1 MQVAL
6 SSPELQT
13 DPVWQV
19 DCHSLVF
26 GMVVL
31 LTPWL
36 LSALCCLSSG
46 VCSEVAC
53 WEPDERGV
61 VVWGSCPQNSLASFV
76 LQQSLIL
83 SPIPPSS
90 LQRKALEVEGRDHE
104 ASVSLSSAHYPL
116 CQLPHFGAVEH
127 YFRLFLSVEQVVKC
141 LGGLRWYYCHFS
153 LFEGVD
159 CSMVVLLIS

>member
-6 SSPELQT
+6 SSPEFQT
-13 DPVWQV
+13 VPLSA
-19 DCHSLVF
+19 SLVS
-26 GMVVL
+26 GMVVP

-46 VCSEVAC
+46 VCSEVAD

-76 LQQSLIL
+76 LQQFLIL
-83 SPIPPSS
+83 SPVPPSS
-90 LQRKALEVEGRDHE
+90 LQHKALEVEGQDHE
-104 ASVSLSSAHYPL
+104 ASVSLSSAHCPL
-116 CQLPHFGAVEH
+116 CQLPPFGAVEH
-127 YFRLFLSVEQVVKC
+127 YFRLFLSVEQVAKC
-141 LGGLRWYYCHFS
+141 LRWYYCHFS

-159 CSMVVLLIS
+159 CPMVVLPIS